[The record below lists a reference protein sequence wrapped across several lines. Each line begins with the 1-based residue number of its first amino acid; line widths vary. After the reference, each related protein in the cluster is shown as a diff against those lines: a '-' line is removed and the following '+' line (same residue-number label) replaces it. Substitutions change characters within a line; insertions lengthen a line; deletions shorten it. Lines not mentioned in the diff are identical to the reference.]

1 MSNTN
6 KNLWEEGSFGGVR
19 NEELSLVRTSPHV
32 NRWKGNEDGSLTI
45 TAREDSDT
53 YSRSTTHFTLNS
65 TVQDHS
71 SGSFSTGRFAVISG
85 LREAGESNTITGLS
99 QVDTW
104 MLPNKQGEMIL
115 PNATVFAPEG
125 EEIPNIKGVN
135 IKRYQGSTDVKENYK
150 ALTESIESYFKE
162 DKKPVFSVTPHGW
175 LNAPQPTLKEREVL
189 GSLLGSS
196 KLLDAVHSGSKDELF
211 ENSLS
216 DGKKLIGY
224 LKEDAFDVNE
234 LPPSQQVA
242 NIRRSLEDL
251 LKEVDGDVKD
261 LYQKKID
268 DLMPSL
274 TGELDKWIDKH
285 YPPEPVNKPSDLIPS
300 NHMPP
305 GMPPVPGMQTELVPS
320 STIPP
325 GMPPIPSSP
334 VPMVPSSE
342 KPPGMPP
349 IPGSVEPPFEKVIKD
364 IPDKT
369 VQTTSLKDPE
379 KNHNTSLSSK
389 EASSVDQSNSIVNK
403 DISLDTARASVEDP
417 LSGLSNRSFSEQLKG
432 MGIYVVDVETT
443 GLEKTDKMFS
453 SGRVKIDEKGNIV
466 DPSQAI
472 ESHYDIG
479 TADKLDKKLFQSEDS
494 YIEAVEKNLAR
505 AHSSKKFGQE
515 QKERGSLRGNAEAR
529 SKGTLTTPA
538 SFLGGI
544 NEDLD
549 KNTGGSIIWGHNN
562 AFEDRQFSTDKLGG
576 DPEYVKQ
583 HDDLLNR
590 NVSQTRSIFGSN
602 KGLSNRAEDIN
613 ERGLTQKAS
622 NILYNDINES
632 ILSQDPDK
640 LRQALGKYAAT
651 NVDIIN
657 NIQEDIE
664 TVRYQK
670 GKYVSGDSLNLS
682 RALMSFGAVTDQVD
696 PRNLLLG
703 NKIETLAEVLLDG
716 YKETHQAL
724 DDAKVQGK
732 ITSIL
737 TEEIDQFRKDPNYKS
752 EVAAKLDSHITANR
766 GKLANASYKQSVI
779 RQIKDVEDLKDS
791 KGFNEVFSWLDQTT
805 KNYSV
810 IPEGS
815 SHRSAFTRD
824 FRTALDAAYKEKDA
838 SIDKVKARMESFIED
853 YKLEDTAHRIAEP
866 DSSTKAKSLMKK
878 ALEGKNKFIT
888 IGAGLAAANL
898 VIGGGEK
905 GEDKKYNT
913 YDELYNN
920 QYYGSGFADWQERNN
935 SHKVLY

>member
-1 MSNTN
+1 MDIYSLISSAAKEKLKYHPKIAARIPADIARLQAEARAEAEAAYNAQEAEQKKQQQAAKQVEKETKAKQEKLKKEEQKESDRLNKIITN
-6 KNLWEEGSFGGVR
+6 SEKELRKKAKVEE
-19 NEELSLVRTSPHV
+19 THV
-32 NRWKGNEDGSLTI
+32 NKDYEKHETSIRVKEKEKKTEQLESDLLYQTEQKTLKDLEEKANLERKFILK
-45 TAREDSDT
+45 DSEKASNKLVPKLSHT
-53 YSRSTTHFTLNS
+53 FK
-65 TVQDHS
+65 
-71 SGSFSTGRFAVISG
+71 TGDYVV
-85 LREAGESNTITGLS
+85 GESVSGTFIKDLGVAKGANWTEVRDEKGRIHS
-99 QVDTW
+99 IKVDELKPDLTDSE
-104 MLPNKQGEMIL
+104 LLGK
-115 PNATVFAPEG
+115 
-125 EEIPNIKGVN
+125 EIPKSSKEGHIPTTDPTNISNIKGDPEKV
-135 IKRYQGSTDVKENYK
+135 
-150 ALTESIESYFKE
+150 
-162 DKKPVFSVTPHGW
+162 HG
-175 LNAPQPTLKEREVL
+175 
-189 GSLLGSS
+189 
-196 KLLDAVHSGSKDELF
+196 
-211 ENSLS
+211 
-216 DGKKLIGY
+216 DGK
-224 LKEDAFDVNE
+224 
-234 LPPSQQVA
+234 
-242 NIRRSLEDL
+242 
-251 LKEVDGDVKD
+251 
-261 LYQKKID
+261 
-268 DLMPSL
+268 
-274 TGELDKWIDKH
+274 
-285 YPPEPVNKPSDLIPS
+285 PPEP
-300 NHMPP
+300 
-305 GMPPVPGMQTELVPS
+305 T
-320 STIPP
+320 
-325 GMPPIPSSP
+325 
-334 VPMVPSSE
+334 
-342 KPPGMPP
+342 
-349 IPGSVEPPFEKVIKD
+349 EKVVKATQ
-364 IPDKT
+364 PTRTENRYVSPESAKTQYDK
-369 VQTTSLKDPE
+369 
-379 KNHNTSLSSK
+379 
-389 EASSVDQSNSIVNK
+389 
-403 DISLDTARASVEDP
+403 P
-417 LSGLSNRSFSEQLKG
+417 LAGLSKKTFADQLKG

-479 TADKLDKKLFQSEDS
+479 TADKLDKKLFRSEDS

-538 SFLGGI
+538 SFLEGI

-549 KNTGGSIIWGHNN
+549 KNTGGSVIWGHNN

-752 EVAAKLDSHITANR
+752 EVAAKLDAHITANR

>member
-1 MSNTN
+1 MDIYSLISSAAKEKLKYHPKIAARIPADIARLQAEARAEAEAAYNAQEAEQKKQQQAAKQVEKETKAKQEKLKKEEQKESDRLNKIITNSEKELRKKAKVEETHVNKDYEKHETSLRVKEKEKKTEQLESDLRYQTEQKTLKDLEEKANLERKFILKDSEKASN
-6 KNLWEEGSFGGVR
+6 KLVP
-19 NEELSLVRTSPHV
+19 ELSHTF
-32 NRWKGNEDGSLTI
+32 K
-45 TAREDSDT
+45 
-53 YSRSTTHFTLNS
+53 
-65 TVQDHS
+65 
-71 SGSFSTGRFAVISG
+71 TGDYVV
-85 LREAGESNTITGLS
+85 GESVSGTFTKDLGVAKGADWAEVRDEKGRIHS
-99 QVDTW
+99 IKVDELKPDLTDSE
-104 MLPNKQGEMIL
+104 LLGKEVPKS
-115 PNATVFAPEG
+115 PKEG
-125 EEIPNIKGVN
+125 HIPTADPTNISNIKG
-135 IKRYQGSTDVKENYK
+135 
-150 ALTESIESYFKE
+150 
-162 DKKPVFSVTPHGW
+162 
-175 LNAPQPTLKEREVL
+175 
-189 GSLLGSS
+189 
-196 KLLDAVHSGSKDELF
+196 
-211 ENSLS
+211 
-216 DGKKLIGY
+216 
-224 LKEDAFDVNE
+224 
-234 LPPSQQVA
+234 
-242 NIRRSLEDL
+242 
-251 LKEVDGDVKD
+251 
-261 LYQKKID
+261 
-268 DLMPSL
+268 
-274 TGELDKWIDKH
+274 
-285 YPPEPVNKPSDLIPS
+285 
-300 NHMPP
+300 
-305 GMPPVPGMQTELVPS
+305 
-320 STIPP
+320 
-325 GMPPIPSSP
+325 
-334 VPMVPSSE
+334 
-342 KPPGMPP
+342 
-349 IPGSVEPPFEKVIKD
+349 
-364 IPDKT
+364 
-369 VQTTSLKDPE
+369 DPE
-379 KNHNTSLSSK
+379 KVVKATQPTRTENRYVSPESAKTQYDN
-389 EASSVDQSNSIVNK
+389 
-403 DISLDTARASVEDP
+403 P
-417 LSGLSNRSFSEQLKG
+417 LAGLSKKTFADQLKG

-479 TADKLDKKLFQSEDS
+479 TADKLDKKLFRSEDS

-538 SFLGGI
+538 SFLEGI

-651 NVDIIN
+651 NVDILN

-724 DDAKVQGK
+724 DDARVQGK